1 MNISAILSKLDNG
14 VLSEDSANDIASA
27 FEAAVNEKVNDRISL
42 EIEKA
47 LNEQDEDHALKL
59 KNLIEA
65 IDKDHTEKLNQV
77 VEAINENHTEKLVK
91 VVNHYRSVLNEK
103 AERFSNKVVEEMS
116 NYLDLY
122 LDKIIPKEQLSEA
135 VANTYAINQLE
146 QVRKIV
152 GFNPAAVNEDIKNV
166 VINSK
171 LAIENL
177 QEQLNKS
184 YRENIELNQSI
195 NNIKTSLMLE
205 QKTKGMT
212 PTKRNFITKILSDKT
227 PSYIEEN
234 FKYVADMFES
244 DQRSSRN
251 SIIEEATATSITKGA
266 TVPKPTVEQI
276 STQSFNPVDN
286 YLSALSEIDRRR

>member
-1 MNISAILSKLDNG
+1 MNISAILSSLDNG
-14 VLSEDSANDIASA
+14 VLSEDSAKAIADA
-27 FEAAVNEKVNDRISL
+27 FETAVNEKVNDRISL
-42 EIEKA
+42 EVEKA

-65 IDKDHTEKLNQV
+65 IDKDHTGKLNQV
-77 VEAINENHTEKLVK
+77 VSAINENHTEKLVK
-91 VVNHYRSVLNEK
+91 VVNHYRTELNEK
-103 AERFSNKVVEEMS
+103 AEKFSNKVVQEMS

-122 LDKIIPKEQLSEA
+122 LDKIIPQEQLTEA
-135 VANTYAINQLE
+135 VANTHAINQLA

-152 GFNPAAVNEDIKNV
+152 GFNPAAVNDDIKNV

-171 LAIENL
+171 MAIENL
-177 QEQLNKS
+177 QEQLNRS

-195 NNIKTSLMLE
+195 NNIKASLMLE
-205 QKTKGMT
+205 QKTKSMS
-212 PTKRNFITKILSDKT
+212 PTKRSFVTKILSDKT

-251 SIIEEATATSITKGA
+251 SVIEEATATSVTKGA
-266 TVPKPTVEQI
+266 TVPKPAAVQTPNQ
-276 STQSFNPVDN
+276 FLNPVDN
-286 YLSALSEIDRRR
+286 YLSALNEIDRRR